1 MFVLLEQLKK
11 VLAGL
16 DSPKVRAS
24 SAQPATVT
32 EVDETAETPATSAV
46 ALEPESQP
54 ERKRANQDQDTVSKG
69 GAIPAGGSPRTDRR
83 MSVAMDGVAAV
94 AAMAAEEA
102 MRTNSVPE
110 QVFEVVQFAP
120 GKPRKVQLKVGGM
133 GLTILDGPK
142 MLDSCVYQT
151 ISSFDSKS
159 VPGGTPV
166 LAIVAGKKKR
176 KLQFRA
182 AESEAITALMR
193 RHEHEATRSR

>member
-1 MFVLLEQLKK
+1 
-11 VLAGL
+11 
-16 DSPKVRAS
+16 
-24 SAQPATVT
+24 
-32 EVDETAETPATSAV
+32 
-46 ALEPESQP
+46 
-54 ERKRANQDQDTVSKG
+54 
-69 GAIPAGGSPRTDRR
+69 
-83 MSVAMDGVAAV
+83 MSVATDGVAAV

-159 VPGGTPV
+159 ATRV
-166 LAIVAGKKKR
+166 LTIVAGKKKR

-182 AESEAITALMR
+182 AESEAIADLMR